1 MSTSTTAPET
11 LAGLKT
17 LESQL
22 ADEAAAK
29 ALALHHVR
37 GLIAA
42 LEAPADG
49 PEPETEAGR
58 TPRSMSVCAAGGS
71 HVHVHVSG
79 GPRPRSPSPDAHPRE
94 TSEERWLRK
103 ALEKKR
109 AESKLQFVKHEE
121 DVRHAKATKI
131 ITELR
136 YGRGRSGGR
145 SYGEDREPRRSRS
158 RSRSRSRGRRRRR
171 SRSRREDFDRIPSES
186 DADYEAACRD
196 EVRYIRYDRNI
207 RLHQRYLGKL
217 QGYINNRKD
226 TYGDCSEGAALLR
239 REERLRERR
248 DRRCAPVPEA
258 VESESEEE
266 QQEGRRKRRR
276 APAREAAESE
286 SEEEEE
292 EAPQARRS
300 PRLRGEPALEPE
312 PQLSSSAKRG

>member
-49 PEPETEAGR
+49 PEPETEAE
-58 TPRSMSVCAAGGS
+58 
-71 HVHVHVSG
+71 
-79 GPRPRSPSPDAHPRE
+79 D
-94 TSEERWLRK
+94 
-103 ALEKKR
+103 
-109 AESKLQFVKHEE
+109 

-136 YGRGRSGGR
+136 YGRGRSSGR
-145 SYGEDREPRRSRS
+145 YYGEDRERRRSRS
-158 RSRSRSRGRRRRR
+158 RSRSRSRGRRRRSR
-171 SRSRREDFDRIPSES
+171 SRSRSRSRYVNWDRIRGETDRS
-186 DADYEAACRD
+186 YWGFVND
-196 EVRYIRYDRNI
+196 EILDERAYRRVVKW
-207 RLHQRYLGKL
+207 LGRVGRI
-217 QGYINNRKD
+217 QGHIILRKD
-226 TYGDCSEGAALLR
+226 TYGDCSEAAALLR
-239 REERLRERR
+239 SEGREERLRERR
-248 DRRCAPVPEA
+248 ERRCAQVPEA
-258 VESESEEE
+258 VESESEEQE
-266 QQEGRRKRRR
+266 QEGRRKRRR

-286 SEEEEE
+286 EEEE
-292 EAPQARRS
+292 EAPPAARRS
-300 PRLRGEPALEPE
+300 PRLRGEPAPKPA

>member
-1 MSTSTTAPET
+1 MSASTTAPET

-109 AESKLQFVKHEE
+109 AESKLEFVKHEE

-145 SYGEDREPRRSRS
+145 YYGEDREPRRSRS

-171 SRSRREDFDRIPSES
+171 SRSRSEEFGRIPGES
-186 DADYEAACRD
+186 DADYEAFCWD
-196 EVRYIRYDRNI
+196 HVRNIRNDRNI
-207 RLHQRYLGKL
+207 REHQEFLGKA
-217 QGYINNRKD
+217 QGHFIRRKE

-258 VESESEEE
+258 VESESEEQE
-266 QQEGRRKRRR
+266 QEGRRKRRR

-292 EAPQARRS
+292 APPARRS
-300 PRLRGEPALEPE
+300 PRLRGEPAPKPA

>member
-1 MSTSTTAPET
+1 MSTSTTAPES

-42 LEAPADG
+42 LEAQADG

-71 HVHVHVSG
+71 HVHV
-79 GPRPRSPSPDAHPRE
+79 
-94 TSEERWLRK
+94 
-103 ALEKKR
+103 
-109 AESKLQFVKHEE
+109 
-121 DVRHAKATKI
+121 
-131 ITELR
+131 
-136 YGRGRSGGR
+136 SGGR
-145 SYGEDREPRRSRS
+145 YYGEDREERLRERRRSRS
-158 RSRSRSRGRRRRR
+158 RSRSRSQSRSRGRRRRR
-171 SRSRREDFDRIPSES
+171 SRSRSRYVNSDRIRGETDRS
-186 DADYEAACRD
+186 YWGFVND
-196 EVRYIRYDRNI
+196 EILDERAYRRVVKWLERVGRV
-207 RLHQRYLGKL
+207 
-217 QGYINNRKD
+217 QGHIILCKD
-226 TYGDCSEGAALLR
+226 TYGDCSEAAALLR
-239 REERLRERR
+239 EGREERFCERR